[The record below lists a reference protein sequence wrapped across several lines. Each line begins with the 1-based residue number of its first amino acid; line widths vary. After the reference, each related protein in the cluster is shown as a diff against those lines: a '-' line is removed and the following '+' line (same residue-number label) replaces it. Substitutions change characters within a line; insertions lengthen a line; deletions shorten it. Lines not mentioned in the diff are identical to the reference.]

1 MTPFSRSTLA
11 PESVRRETN
20 LITHQVLFWVSGS
33 QLIGFLRQLS
43 ILVQIF
49 CQELSELVSLAI
61 LFKKSSASGCNN
73 SAASSAVIC
82 VPPRSITSLRVIG
95 RGAPLLLGS
104 NTHPCLS
111 ALTTPSK
118 SKG

>member
-49 CQELSELVSLAI
+49 SSRTFRVGIAGDTFQEI
-61 LFKKSSASGCNN
+61 QRIGCNN

-82 VPPRSITSLRVIG
+82 VPPRSITSLRFIG

-104 NTHPCLS
+104 NTHPRLS